1 MKQKPISA
9 SDNLVALHDWIED
22 ACSKGAVPVI
32 TGMNG
37 DMDTVGSAISLAA
50 SNQNM
55 MACGLHLG
63 RISKRVCQEL
73 GAPFRKISNS
83 LDLPNNIGGIIIV
96 DAASESQ
103 IGFQLPDGVPKCI
116 IDHHESVNWKF
127 NKSDLAVRMNVSATT
142 EIIAK
147 YLNEY
152 STSTLTEPVRKLL
165 LAGLITDSGRFKHN
179 SKDSFITANEIL
191 KDSTIDYASF
201 VEWLEASEINASE
214 RGSLLNG
221 MQRAK
226 STESGD
232 WSIIHSYCGTL
243 EGRLAGLLLGIGHD
257 ISLVS
262 RTRDGETRLTARASK
277 KATSQG
283 FSLAEIMV
291 KIAEQI
297 GGEGG
302 GHAGAAGWTG
312 NVDRITAESSF
323 ISNVAKIPRGVFSDD

>member
-1 MKQKPISA
+1 MIQTA
-9 SDNLVALHDWIED
+9 SSVSDRLVTLNDWIKK
-22 ACSKGAVPVI
+22 ACSNGAVPVI

-50 SNQNM
+50 SNPNM

-63 RISKRVCQEL
+63 RVSKRVCVEL
-73 GAPFRKISNS
+73 SAPFRKISNS
-83 LDLPNNIGGIIIV
+83 SDLPSTIGGIIIV

-103 IGFQLPDGVPKCI
+103 IGFDLPEGIPKCI
-116 IDHHESVNWKF
+116 IDHHESNSWQF
-127 NKSDLAVRMNVSATT
+127 SSSDLMIKMDVSATT

-147 YLNEY
+147 YLINH
-152 STSTLTEPVRKLL
+152 SSSTLTEPVRKLL

-179 SKDSFITANEIL
+179 TKDSFTTAHEIL
-191 KDSTIDYASF
+191 RDSKIEYASF
-201 VEWLEASEINASE
+201 VEWLESSETNSSE

-226 STESGD
+226 ATESGE

-243 EGRLAGLLLGIGHD
+243 EGRLASLLLGIGHD

-262 RTRDGETRLTARASK
+262 RTRYGETRLTARATK
-277 KATSQG
+277 NATSQG
-283 FSLAEIMV
+283 ISLAQIMTN
-291 KIAEQI
+291 IAQQI

-323 ISNVAKIPRGVFSDD
+323 ISSVAKIPRESN

>member
-1 MKQKPISA
+1 MIQNTSSA
-9 SDNLVALHDWIED
+9 SDSLVTLYDWIEK
-22 ACSKGAVPVI
+22 ACSNGAVPVI

-50 SNQNM
+50 SNPNM

-63 RISKRVCQEL
+63 RLSKRVCVEL

-83 LDLPNNIGGIIIV
+83 SDLPSNIGGIIVV

-103 IGFQLPDGVPKCI
+103 IGFDLPEGIPKCI
-116 IDHHESVNWKF
+116 IDHHESNSWQF
-127 NKSDLAVRMNVSATT
+127 SNSDLMIKMDVSATT

-147 YLNEY
+147 YLINH
-152 STSTLTEPVRKLL
+152 SSITLTEPVRKLL
-165 LAGLITDSGRFKHN
+165 LAGLITDSGRFRHNTKH
-179 SKDSFITANEIL
+179 SFTTAHEIL
-191 KDSTIDYASF
+191 SDSEIEYASF
-201 VEWLEASEINASE
+201 VEWLESSEINSSE

-226 STESGD
+226 ATESGD

-243 EGRLAGLLLGIGHD
+243 EGRLAGLLLGIGYD

-262 RTRDGETRLTARASK
+262 RTRNGETRLTARATK
-277 KATSQG
+277 NATSQG
-283 FSLAEIMV
+283 ISLAEIMTR
-291 KIAEQI
+291 IAQQI

-323 ISNVAKIPRGVFSDD
+323 ISNVAKIPRESK